1 MSFSVGGRGKK
12 APYQTSVVRVPV
24 PVLEQVEQIVQA
36 YRDSLESGSAPSG
49 AGHPTKAIALSEAE
63 KILKQKKSA
72 RISIQMLIERL
83 WG

>member
-36 YRDSLESGSAPSG
+36 YRDSLESGAAPSG
-49 AGHPTKAIALSEAE
+49 AGHPTKAIALKEAE

-72 RISIQMLIERL
+72 RISMQMLIERL